1 MIQSQE
7 DPATTCPPQSLAEL
21 LAERRNTRQNQRRKS
36 TSSADQAG
44 KPWFIIA
51 ATVMIL
57 TASTAILFFS
67 NPETNEAQQTRP
79 SQPATLPNSAAPP
92 QPTPPAPSRRDSGA
106 WRSGQSPILPLP
118 VEITGQHFDELTTSI
133 LTERQVPAP
142 ETIRLLEILNQFPLH
157 FTGAAAIPPHPQGHA
172 SHPHLASLSI
182 ETTPCPWK
190 PSASLLLIAL
200 RGNPETACEVK
211 LAFHAHPENVFR
223 YRLLGS
229 TTDSSPTPE
238 ASELPTRLAPN
249 SVTLIAIEIE
259 SSRPGQ
265 ALGELV
271 WSTDSNPAPP
281 LPIRHRVDAEP
292 SDDARFAA
300 LVCTFA
306 LWLAGDPSGALDAEV
321 IAALARE
328 ISTDT
333 LSIDRADFLNLIARA
348 IKL

>member
-57 TASTAILFFS
+57 TTSTAILFFS
-67 NPETNEAQQTRP
+67 NPESNKAQQTRS
-79 SQPATLPNSAAPP
+79 SQPATLPNAAAPP
-92 QPTPPAPSRRDSGA
+92 PPTLPAPPTLDSGA

-118 VEITGQHFDELTTSI
+118 VEITGQHFDELTASI

-142 ETIRLLEILNQFPLH
+142 ETIRLLEILNQFPLQ
-157 FTGAAAIPPHPQGHA
+157 FTGAAAIPPHPQGEA

-200 RGNPETACEVK
+200 RGNPKTACEVK

-229 TTDSSPTPE
+229 TTGSSPTPA

>member
-1 MIQSQE
+1 
-7 DPATTCPPQSLAEL
+7 
-21 LAERRNTRQNQRRKS
+21 
-36 TSSADQAG
+36 
-44 KPWFIIA
+44 
-51 ATVMIL
+51 MIL

-79 SQPATLPNSAAPP
+79 SQPATLPNSAAPPPP